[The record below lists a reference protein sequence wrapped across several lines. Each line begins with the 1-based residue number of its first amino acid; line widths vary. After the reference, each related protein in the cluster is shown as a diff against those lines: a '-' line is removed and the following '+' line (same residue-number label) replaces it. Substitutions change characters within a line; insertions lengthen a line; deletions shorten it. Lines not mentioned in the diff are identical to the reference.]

1 MIKGIIFDLDG
12 TLVRLPINYDV
23 IFEKLKNLFDTKDE
37 FKPLI
42 PTIVSKANGDNHLI
56 QKAFDLICN
65 EETISAKNFEIIDGA
80 LDILSYFK
88 KKNLFLGLIT
98 MQCNNAA
105 TLVLDNMN
113 IKNYFSSIV
122 TRDQTYDRA
131 EQISQTVNFSSLP
144 PSEIL
149 VVGDRIH
156 DIHSAKK
163 VGCLGILSNKEKLNS
178 FKEST
183 VISKL
188 VELKELDLSKT
199 S

>member
-80 LDILSYFK
+80 LDILNYFK
-88 KKNLFLGLIT
+88 NKNLFLGLVT
-98 MQCNNAA
+98 MQCNDAA

-113 IKNYFSSIV
+113 IRNYFSSIV
-122 TRDQTYDRA
+122 TRDQTYDRV

-149 VVGDRIH
+149 VIGDRIH

-188 VELKELDLSKT
+188 VELKELDLSKIN
-199 S
+199 

>member
-1 MIKGIIFDLDG
+1 
-12 TLVRLPINYDV
+12 
-23 IFEKLKNLFDTKDE
+23 
-37 FKPLI
+37 
-42 PTIVSKANGDNHLI
+42 
-56 QKAFDLICN
+56 
-65 EETISAKNFEIIDGA
+65 
-80 LDILSYFK
+80 
-88 KKNLFLGLIT
+88 
-98 MQCNNAA
+98 MQCNDAA

-113 IKNYFSSIV
+113 IRNYFSSIV
-122 TRDQTYDRA
+122 TRDQTYDRV